1 MLETVKSTIEPRM
14 QKSIDALHKEL
25 AKLRTGRA
33 HPDLLEHVSVSYYG
47 NDTPLNQLSNITL
60 ADARTL
66 QIQPWE
72 KTLVPDIEKAI
83 LQSDLGLNPV
93 TSGEV
98 IRVPLPPLTED
109 RRKELIKVVKAEG
122 EKGKVS
128 IRNIRRDANDE
139 CKRALKDKLISED
152 EERRVQ
158 AEVQKITD
166 HYIGEI
172 DKTIAQK
179 EKDLL
184 AV

>member
-1 MLETVKSTIEPRM
+1 MLETIKSTIESRM

-33 HPDLLEHVSVSYYG
+33 HPDLLEHVLVSYYG
-47 NDTPLNQLSNITL
+47 NDTPLNQVSNVTV

-98 IRVPLPPLTED
+98 IRVPLPPLTEE

-122 EKGKVS
+122 EKAKVS

-139 CKRALKDKLISED
+139 CKREVKAKTISED
-152 EERRVQ
+152 EDRRIQ

-166 HYIGEI
+166 RYIAEV
-172 DKTIAQK
+172 DKFISQK

-184 AV
+184 AI